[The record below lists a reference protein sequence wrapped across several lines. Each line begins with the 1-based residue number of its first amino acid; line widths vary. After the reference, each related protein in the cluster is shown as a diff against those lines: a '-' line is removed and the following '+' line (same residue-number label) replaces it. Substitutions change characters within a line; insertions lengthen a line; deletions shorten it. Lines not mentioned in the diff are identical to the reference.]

1 MAKKRNRNLKSQ
13 LWYGISKYFKEGIDK
28 RAVKK
33 ENGKNMTHNIYSY
46 DEVFRL
52 KDTARALQ
60 NFLSENGYKTNDFK
74 KVDEEQIQKF
84 LNNAKENGCTQNSIN
99 TYANSLFKIEK
110 VLNKTYGF
118 NLNWRSNI
126 AIPVAEKVKS
136 DDRGANSV
144 IKREDYNK
152 ILSYA
157 ERNISQSGYA
167 LRMQDFLGVRVEELA
182 RISKNNINLENRTI
196 KLTNTKGG
204 KELTRYIPRD
214 KVGLLKEILDRNYHE
229 NRLLSIEGSS
239 VNKYL
244 RVIENKLK
252 IEQHSNHDI
261 RRLIAQE
268 KYDSYRAEGLNIKDA
283 ANETS
288 KWLSHGDN
296 RQDMLEKSYLKLK

>member
-13 LWYGISKYFKEGIDK
+13 LWYGISKCFKEGVDK

-33 ENGKNMTHNIYSY
+33 EIGKNMTYNIYSY

-60 NFLSENGYKTNDFK
+60 KFLAENGYKINDFK
-74 KVDEEQIQKF
+74 KVNEEQIQKF

-126 AIPVAEKVKS
+126 SIPVAEKAKS
-136 DDRGANSV
+136 DVRGANSV

-152 ILSYA
+152 LIDYT

-167 LRMQDFLGVRVEELA
+167 LRIQDFLGVRVEEVA
-182 RISKNNINLENRTI
+182 RISKRNIDLENKTI

-204 KELTRYIPRD
+204 KELTRYIPEN
-214 KVGLLKEILDRNYHE
+214 KIGLIKEVLEHNYHKD
-229 NRLLSIEGSS
+229 RLFSIKGSS
-239 VNKYL
+239 INKYL
-244 RVIENKLK
+244 RVVEEKLEIEK
-252 IEQHSNHDI
+252 HSNHDI

-268 KYDSYRAEGLNIKDA
+268 KYDSYRSEGLNVKDA
-283 ANETS
+283 ANKTS
-288 KWLSHGDN
+288 AWLSHGDD
-296 RQDMLEKSYLKLK
+296 RQDMLEKSYIKLN